1 MSLPNTLPV
10 NSQDAL
16 VDVFGMSRHT
26 LEGMG

>member
-10 NSQDAL
+10 NGQDAL
-16 VDVFGMSRHT
+16 VEVFEISRHT